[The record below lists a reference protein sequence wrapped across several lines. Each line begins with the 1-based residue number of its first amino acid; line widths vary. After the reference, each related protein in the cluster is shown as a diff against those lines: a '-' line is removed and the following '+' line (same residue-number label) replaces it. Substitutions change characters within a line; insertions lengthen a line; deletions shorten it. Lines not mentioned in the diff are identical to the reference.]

1 MQILTKGRTGSITC
15 LSFSRSHETRHTGIS
30 FYQFHSR
37 FLQSIWKAPLFDK
50 IAGKIQGASSQ
61 DSYLSGVG
69 RHLRREH
76 GPAAGSP
83 PGQGYWDLP
92 SGIQGEKHIIIDLK
106 QQKVFY
112 YVGATLVG
120 VSPMSSGKEGFGT
133 PRGTYKI
140 IQKDANYKSAR
151 TAFCAANPPVPSS
164 TGTITPGPA
173 ARPQEPTSTPPPC
186 PTGCGLRAATACT
199 WALSPDTRS
208 ATVACVSRQTWPRRS
223 LNTHLSEPRSPS
235 ASPSRRLPARRE
247 KKALFR
253 LP

>member
-1 MQILTKGRTGSITC
+1 MKPGILALASISSILVSCNPYGRP
-15 LSFSRSHETRHTGIS
+15 
-30 FYQFHSR
+30 
-37 FLQSIWKAPLFDK
+37 PLFDK

-69 RHLRREH
+69 ATSGVNTDL
-76 GPAAGSP
+76 P
-83 PGQGYWDLP
+83 PEARLGQGYWDLP

-140 IQKDANYKSAR
+140 IQKDANYKSG